1 MPKRKIVL
9 VISIL
14 IIFMVISTFIII
26 KIKNQKKSNQNS
38 ETITPDTTAPII
50 VLGDSYTVKTGYNK
64 NLLDVIMSADDSDR
78 NPKREIIGNY
88 DLNTSGEY
96 NLTYKIEDAAGN
108 VTTKDFVLKVKD
120 NYKYTESEVSFKD
133 AISKYKNDS
142 TKIGID
148 VSKWQEEIDWKKVA
162 DEGLEY
168 AILRMRYQNG
178 IDGEVA
184 LDPYLETIE
193 KGTME

>member
-120 NYKYTESEVSFKD
+120 NTLVH
-133 AISKYKNDS
+133 
-142 TKIGID
+142 
-148 VSKWQEEIDWKKVA
+148 
-162 DEGLEY
+162 
-168 AILRMRYQNG
+168 ILLG
-178 IDGEVA
+178 
-184 LDPYLETIE
+184 
-193 KGTME
+193 K